1 MVAVALTNFLIWGNG
16 RKSPLESGGFAHLKW
31 ITTSKRLLHVSSL
44 SLMFLFCLWRWIFS
58 DLYPF
63 YHVYFISVRTEKLQS
78 FLWILS
84 FPEVLQPEDQ
94 KYDFA
99 DSEKKSLESQQL
111 EAHVSF
117 PVTWSML
124 SLMQI
129 YSHNAQSVINF
140 MLFTYSCHK
149 VKQFLLLS

>member
-1 MVAVALTNFLIWGNG
+1 MHVTYVLIIFLTCPEDG
-16 RKSPLESGGFAHLKW
+16 SCQ
-31 ITTSKRLLHVSSL
+31 TYTS
-44 SLMFLFCLWRWIFS
+44 I
-58 DLYPF
+58 
-63 YHVYFISVRTEKLQS
+63 YHAYFINVSIEIVQGL
-78 FLWILS
+78 LWILS
-84 FPEVLQPEDQ
+84 LTALQAEDQ

-99 DSEKKSLESQQL
+99 DSEQKSLEYQQL
-111 EAHVSF
+111 EVNVSF
-117 PVTWSML
+117 SITWSML